1 MNQEATISSA
11 THISRR
17 RFLSMGLAALS
28 TIALAEVGGAS
39 LLFLQPRA
47 LDGEFGGVVTAGLV
61 DSFDLGSVTEFPDGR
76 FFLIRAA
83 DGGFLALH
91 NRCTHLGCAV
101 TWQPEND
108 GFFCPC
114 HASNFSGT
122 GEVKNAPAS
131 RPLDS
136 LAITIDQGQVRVDT
150 GRIQTR
156 DRFTPD
162 QLVYA

>member
-1 MNQEATISSA
+1 MNQEATLSSA
-11 THISRR
+11 TKLSRR

-28 TIALAEVGGAS
+28 ALALAEVGGAS
-39 LLFLQPRA
+39 LIFLQPRA
-47 LDGEFGGVVTAGLV
+47 LEGEFGGVVTAGSV
-61 DSFDLGSVTEFPDGR
+61 DSFEPGSVTEFPDGR
-76 FFLIRAA
+76 FFLIRMT
-83 DGGFLALH
+83 DGGFLALY

-101 TWQPEND
+101 TWQPENS

-114 HASNFSGT
+114 HASNFNET
-122 GEVKNAPAS
+122 GEVKNAPAP

-136 LAITIDQGQVRVDT
+136 LTIAIDQGQVMVDT

-156 DRFTPD
+156 DRFSPD